1 MTNGVFQ
8 RAIDALKLLPG
19 IGQKTAQRLGFFLL
33 KMPETEVFAIAQALL
48 DLKAKL
54 HFCPECQNMTEQ
66 SLCEICAD
74 PTRDRTRILVVEE
87 PSTLYAIERTGEY
100 RGLYHVLLGAISPLD
115 EVTADDI
122 KAKELLGRLT
132 DGQVEEVIMA
142 TDPNIEGEA
151 TALYLTRLIK
161 PLGLKVTRLAYGIP
175 VGIDLEYA
183 DDVTLIK
190 SLEGRRDL

>member
-1 MTNGVFQ
+1 MINGVFQ
-8 RAIDALKLLPG
+8 RTLDALKRLPG
-19 IGQKTAQRLGFFLL
+19 IGPKTAQRLGFYLL
-33 KMPETEVFAIAQALL
+33 KMPETEAVSIAQAIV
-48 DLKAKL
+48 DLKAKIR
-54 HFCPECQNMTEQ
+54 FCPVCQNMTEHA
-66 SLCEICAD
+66 LCEICSD
-74 PTRDRTRILVVEE
+74 PTRDRSRIVVVEE

-115 EVTADDI
+115 GVTPDDI
-122 KAKELLGRLT
+122 KTKELLARLSG
-132 DGQVEEVIMA
+132 DQVQEVIMA
-142 TDPNIEGEA
+142 TDPNLEGEA

-161 PLGLKVTRLAYGIP
+161 PLGVKVTRLAYGIP

>member
-8 RAIDALKLLPG
+8 RAIDALKRLPG

-54 HFCPECQNMTEQ
+54 QFCPECQNMTEQ

-122 KAKELLGRLT
+122 KAKELLSRLT